1 MVSIISKDEDD
12 TRALDAS
19 GGNHPGTKSFDCE
32 GFCPTM
38 ASSVRFQSFG
48 LCICYRKNESRKMK
62 SEQQEVYEFL
72 VFVISQFGTRGQ
84 PEPTVGVK
92 DTNG

>member
-1 MVSIISKDEDD
+1 
-12 TRALDAS
+12 
-19 GGNHPGTKSFDCE
+19 
-32 GFCPTM
+32 
-38 ASSVRFQSFG
+38 
-48 LCICYRKNESRKMK
+48 MK